1 MEAKYQ
7 YLGVKPFTN
16 IFTAQYCL
24 DSFKIYMVSNPLFNF
39 SLITPNKNP
48 SKLTPYFFS
57 IKFQKSDDKKW
68 LKSNLSYYNH
78 IKRRIPWELKAP
90 IFSRLPK
97 SKDESFDISYE
108 KEMPSPFNDWC
119 PAYIPVHSNVYY
131 SFGIHK
137 SKKSV
142 PGNALMTVLWVF

>member
-1 MEAKYQ
+1 
-7 YLGVKPFTN
+7 
-16 IFTAQYCL
+16 
-24 DSFKIYMVSNPLFNF
+24 MVSNPLFNF
-39 SLITPNKNP
+39 SLIIPNKNP
-48 SKLTPYFFS
+48 GKMAPYFFS
-57 IKFQKSDDKKW
+57 IKFQKSDDKKM
-68 LKSNLSYYNH
+68 NH
-78 IKRRIPWELKAP
+78 VKLLIVQQHSKKNRIPWELKAP